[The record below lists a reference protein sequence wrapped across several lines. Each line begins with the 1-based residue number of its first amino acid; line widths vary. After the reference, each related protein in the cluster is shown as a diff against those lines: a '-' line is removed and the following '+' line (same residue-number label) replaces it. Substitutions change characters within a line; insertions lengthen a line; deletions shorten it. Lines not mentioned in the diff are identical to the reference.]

1 MHADLNTQ
9 VAAIEKLINEL
20 TPKELAAKE
29 ALDSAPDN
37 EALKLQ
43 HSSIAG
49 HIKDLRE
56 MSFFMQDQIGSL
68 QNVIKTN
75 TAPTETIQHSAS
87 DKTMINNV
95 PAPTNSIIT
104 STKSQITLKS
114 PKPYA
119 IGDDFEIFFELFK
132 SFSEGETYFRRVQ
145 ILKTLLSPEA
155 YKISK
160 HVFDDVHDLEN
171 LEKGLNPIFSKST
184 NLTSAIHAFRLIKQ
198 NRDETAE
205 AFATRIRICAAEAF
219 PSCSQKEREPYMVQ
233 MFVQGLNVS
242 QQQKNLLNLT
252 EHNSLSDTLIVAARL
267 IDDVTEIHSVETT
280 VPNKVTVCNY
290 CKKTGHIVAECRTRL
305 RHQTEQARMQTVS
318 SCTNCG
324 ARHAA
329 AECRQ
334 PPKTDVICF
343 LCQKR
348 GHFSRQCRSAANAKV
363 LCQLCQKPGHVALQ
377 CRTVKFSSVKSAP
390 EPNFLSTQHLSN
402 RTDAIPSDS
411 PFQGNGTRLA

>member
-1 MHADLNTQ
+1 MF
-9 VAAIEKLINEL
+9 I
-20 TPKELAAKE
+20 
-29 ALDSAPDN
+29 
-37 EALKLQ
+37 
-43 HSSIAG
+43 
-49 HIKDLRE
+49 
-56 MSFFMQDQIGSL
+56 QDQVTSL
-68 QNVIKTN
+68 QNVIKAT
-75 TAPTETIQHSAS
+75 TASSNIIPPSALEKDTTHVTPTAS
-87 DKTMINNV
+87 NFAV
-95 PAPTNSIIT
+95 A
-104 STKSQITLKS
+104 STHSQITLKS

-132 SFSEGETYFRRVQ
+132 SFSEGETYPRRVQ

-160 HVFDDVHDLEN
+160 HVFDGVQDLEN
-171 LEKGLNPIFSKST
+171 LEKGLIPIFSKST

-267 IDDVTEIHSVETT
+267 TDDVTEIHSVETT
-280 VPNKVTVCNY
+280 VPNKVTICNY
-290 CKKTGHIVAECRTRL
+290 CKKTGHVAAECRTRL
-305 RHQTEQARMQTVS
+305 RHQAEQTRGHIVP

-324 ARHAA
+324 GRHTT

-334 PPKTDVICF
+334 PPKADVICF

-348 GHFSRQCRSAANAKV
+348 GHFSRQCRNASNAAA

-390 EPNFLSTQHLSN
+390 EPNFLPAQPLPNRADALPSN
-402 RTDAIPSDS
+402 SQ
-411 PFQGNGTRLA
+411 FQGNGARLA